1 MENIATK
8 SNKNIFYGTII
19 GYINLFLSIVSGLV
33 FIPWIIRSIGSDS
46 YGLYTLSNSLITLF
60 LFDFGM
66 STTINTFLSKLRAKN
81 DTEGIKHFLSVTYKL
96 YLIINIA
103 LLVIFTTLFFCVDY
117 IYVGLTPDQR
127 SSFKIVFLI
136 TAVFNLVSFPA
147 SSFNGVLQAYEQ
159 FGLLKIIEMLNR
171 LFYIVFSAIC
181 LLLNLGLF
189 ALVIAN
195 CVSGFICILL
205 KFLILKFKIKV
216 KSSFKIRITKVYLK
230 EILMFSLWAAIHA
243 LASRFVFNIMPS
255 ILGIVSDADNITL
268 FSVGAS
274 LEGYV
279 YSFSAIMN
287 GFFLPKL
294 ARIKEQYKEEPD
306 KYKKEIEKL
315 AFKIGKLQLMIIGL
329 VVVGFFSIGNQ
340 FIDWWMKMD
349 LDFTVTYHG
358 TLLIILTQIVFVPE
372 LIFYT
377 QMFMEKKTIRSLA
390 ICSLIKA
397 GINVVLSFVLGYFYG
412 ALGAFIS
419 IFIARL
425 FEVVLQNIL
434 YKKHLHANL
443 GKFFKNVF
451 LKPIFAI
458 GFAALVGL
466 FVRMSILKVV
476 SLSNIMKSVL
486 MITMYYF
493 VLFAVALDKNDKE
506 FMLSLVSRKK

>member
-1 MENIATK
+1 MDSITAK
-8 SNKNIFYGTII
+8 GNKNIFYGTVI
-19 GYINLFLSIVSGLV
+19 GYVNLVLSIISGLV
-33 FIPWIIRSIGSDS
+33 FIPWIIRSVGSDN

-96 YLIINIA
+96 YLIIDVA

-117 IYVGLTPDQR
+117 IYVGLTSEQL
-127 SSFKIVFLI
+127 SSFKIIFLI
-136 TAVFNLVSFPA
+136 TAGFNLVSFPA

-159 FGLLKIIEMLNR
+159 FGILKIIEMLNR

-205 KFLILKFKIKV
+205 KFIILKFKIKV
-216 KSSFKIRITKVYLK
+216 RSDFRIRITKMYLK
-230 EILMFSLWAAIHA
+230 DVLMFSLWAAIHA

-255 ILGIVSDADNITL
+255 ILGIVSDTDNITL

-294 ARIKEQYKEEPD
+294 ARIKE
-306 KYKKEIEKL
+306 KYKDDPNKCKEEIEKL

-329 VVVGFFSIGNQ
+329 VVVGFFSIGSQ
-340 FIDWWMKMD
+340 FIDWWMKTD
-349 LDFTVTYHG
+349 LDFTVTYYG
-358 TLLIILTQIVFVPE
+358 TFLIILTQIVFVPE

-390 ICSLIKA
+390 ICSLFKA
-397 GINVVLSFVLGYFYG
+397 GINVALSFVLGYFYG
-412 ALGAFIS
+412 AFGAFVS

-425 FEVVLQNIL
+425 FEVMLQNIL
-434 YKKHLHANL
+434 YKKYLHANL

-458 GFAALVGL
+458 GASALVGL
-466 FVRMSILKVV
+466 FVRINVLSVASFGNIAKSIL
-476 SLSNIMKSVL
+476 L
-486 MITMYYF
+486 ITIFYF
-493 VLFAVALDKNDKE
+493 VLFATVLDKNDKQ
-506 FMLSLVSRKK
+506 FMLSLIRRNK